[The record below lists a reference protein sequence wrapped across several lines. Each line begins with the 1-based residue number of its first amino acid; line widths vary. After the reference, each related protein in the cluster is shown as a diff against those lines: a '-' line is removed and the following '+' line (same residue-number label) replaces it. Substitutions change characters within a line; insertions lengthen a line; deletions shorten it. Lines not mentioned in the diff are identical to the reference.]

1 MNRKNRFIRGVV
13 PPEDQGHIGA
23 FNCWSLGFHRYTDS
37 RSMLLVLGSEVCVD
51 HGRIVLDFFGR
62 TGRNL
67 AAEI

>member
-13 PPEDQGHIGA
+13 PPEDQGHIGE
-23 FNCWSLGFHRYTDS
+23 FNCWSLGFHRYTDP
-37 RSMLLVLGSEVCVD
+37 RSVLLMFGSEVCVD
-51 HGRIVLDFFGR
+51 HGWIVLDFFGR

>member
-13 PPEDQGHIGA
+13 PPEDQGHIGE

-37 RSMLLVLGSEVCVD
+37 RSMLLVFGSEVCVD
-51 HGRIVLDFFGR
+51 YSGIVLDCFGW